1 MYGKLLF
8 ESLKKM
14 KDLANRTYGQ
24 KGTGGSK
31 FVRRIAVLTLGAV
44 AILAIVKLFF
54 SAGSVISGQSVV
66 LRDAPTGLKPVEAD
80 SDITP
85 SDEGVT
91 LTSQS
96 AKLVAVGDVAASG
109 TAKRTFGA
117 GTYSLDIDT
126 NLPDPKGN
134 NYGVWLYDGAEVLLV
149 DYLRG
154 SGNSWGYELKDKDKY
169 SGFDQIWITL
179 EITKNDTKPE
189 KHILEGSW

>member
-1 MYGKLLF
+1 MR
-8 ESLKKM
+8 
-14 KDLANRTYGQ
+14 DLANQSYGQ
-24 KGTGGSK
+24 NKSGGSK
-31 FVRRIAVLTLGAV
+31 FLRRVLFLTFGAIAVLTIG
-44 AILAIVKLFF
+44 KLFF

-66 LRDAPTGLKPVEAD
+66 LRDAPTGLKPVEGD
-80 SDITP
+80 SGT
-85 SDEGVT
+85 SVTDEGVT
-91 LTSQS
+91 LTSQT
-96 AKLVAVGDVAASG
+96 AKLIDVAGGGASG

-117 GTYSLDIDT
+117 GTYSLNIDT

-134 NYGVWLYDGAEVLLV
+134 NYGVWLSDGSEVLLV

>member
-1 MYGKLLF
+1 MR
-8 ESLKKM
+8 
-14 KDLANRTYGQ
+14 DLANQSYGQ
-24 KGTGGSK
+24 KGAKTDSK
-31 FVRRIAVLTLGAV
+31 FLRRVLFLTFGVIAVLIIG
-44 AILAIVKLFF
+44 KLFF

-80 SDITP
+80 SGTSV

-91 LTSQS
+91 LTSQT
-96 AKLVAVGDVAASG
+96 AKLVNVAGSGGSG

-117 GTYSLDIDT
+117 GTYSLDIDA
-126 NLPDPKGN
+126 NLPDPEGN
-134 NYGVWLYDGAEVLLV
+134 NYGVWLYDSSEVLLV

>member
-1 MYGKLLF
+1 MR
-8 ESLKKM
+8 
-14 KDLANRTYGQ
+14 DLANQSYGQ
-24 KGTGGSK
+24 KGAKIDSK
-31 FVRRIAVLTLGAV
+31 FLRRVLVLTFGVIAVLVIG
-44 AILAIVKLFF
+44 KLFF

-80 SDITP
+80 SDT
-85 SDEGVT
+85 SVSAEGVA
-91 LTSQS
+91 LTSQT
-96 AKLVAVGDVAASG
+96 ARLVNVAEGGGSG

-117 GTYSLDIDT
+117 NTYSLDVDT

-134 NYGVWLYDGAEVLLV
+134 NYGVWLTDGAEVLLV

-154 SGNSWGYELKDKDKY
+154 SGSSWGYELKDKDKY

-189 KHILEGSW
+189 KHILEGNW

>member
-1 MYGKLLF
+1 MR
-8 ESLKKM
+8 
-14 KDLANRTYGQ
+14 DLANQSYSQ
-24 KGTGGSK
+24 KGAKADSK
-31 FVRRIAVLTLGAV
+31 FLRRVLFLTIGAIAVLTVG
-44 AILAIVKLFF
+44 KLFF
-54 SAGSVISGQSVV
+54 SAGSVISGQSVI

-80 SDITP
+80 SDT
-85 SDEGVT
+85 SVSAEGVT
-91 LTSQS
+91 LTSQT
-96 AKLVAVGDVAASG
+96 ARLANVAEGGGSG

-117 GTYSLDIDT
+117 NTYSLDVDT

-134 NYGVWLYDGAEVLLV
+134 NYGVWLSDGTEVLLV

-154 SGNSWGYELKDKDKY
+154 SGSSWGYELKDKDKY

>member
-1 MYGKLLF
+1 MR
-8 ESLKKM
+8 
-14 KDLANRTYGQ
+14 DLANQSYGQ
-24 KGTGGSK
+24 NKSTDSK
-31 FVRRIAVLTLGAV
+31 FLRRVLFLIFGAI
-44 AILAIVKLFF
+44 AILVVGKLFF

-80 SDITP
+80 TDSSV

-91 LTSQS
+91 LASQT
-96 AKLVAVGDVAASG
+96 AKLVNVTGGGGSG

-117 GTYSLDIDT
+117 GTYSLDIDA
-126 NLPDPKGN
+126 NLPDPEGN
-134 NYGVWLYDGAEVLLV
+134 NYGVWLTGGAEVLLV

>member
-1 MYGKLLF
+1 MR
-8 ESLKKM
+8 
-14 KDLANRTYGQ
+14 DLANQSYGQ
-24 KGTGGSK
+24 NKSTDSK
-31 FVRRIAVLTLGAV
+31 FLRRVLFLIFGAI
-44 AILAIVKLFF
+44 AILVVGKLFF
-54 SAGSVISGQSVV
+54 SAGRVISGQSVV

-80 SDITP
+80 TDSSVSDK
-85 SDEGVT
+85 GVS
-91 LTSQS
+91 LTSQT
-96 AKLVAVGDVAASG
+96 AKLVNVAEGGASG

-117 GTYSLDIDT
+117 NTYSLDVDT

-134 NYGVWLYDGAEVLLV
+134 NYGVWLTDGAEVLLV

-154 SGNSWGYELKDKDKY
+154 SGNSWGYQLKDKDKY

>member
-1 MYGKLLF
+1 
-8 ESLKKM
+8 M
-14 KDLANRTYGQ
+14 KDLANQSYGQ
-24 KGTGGSK
+24 KGAKIDSK
-31 FVRRIAVLTLGAV
+31 FLRRVLVLTFGVIAVLTGG
-44 AILAIVKLFF
+44 KLFF
-54 SAGSVISGQSVV
+54 SAGNVISGQSVV

-80 SDITP
+80 SDTSV
-85 SDEGVT
+85 SDVGVT
-91 LTSQS
+91 LTSQT
-96 AKLVAVGDVAASG
+96 AKLIDVAGGGGSG

-117 GTYSLDIDT
+117 GTYSLNIDT

-134 NYGVWLYDGAEVLLV
+134 NYGVWLSDGSEVLLV

-154 SGNSWGYELKDKDKY
+154 SGNSWGYDLKDKDKY

>member
-1 MYGKLLF
+1 MR
-8 ESLKKM
+8 
-14 KDLANRTYGQ
+14 DLANQSYGQ
-24 KGTGGSK
+24 KGAKIDSK
-31 FVRRIAVLTLGAV
+31 FLRRIVVLTFGV
-44 AILAIVKLFF
+44 IAILLIGRLFF
-54 SAGSVISGQSVV
+54 SAGSVISGQSVI

-80 SDITP
+80 SDT
-85 SDEGVT
+85 SVSAQGVT
-91 LTSQS
+91 LTSQT
-96 AKLVAVGDVAASG
+96 AKLANVAGEGGSG

-134 NYGVWLYDGAEVLLV
+134 NYGVWLTDGSEVLLV

-154 SGNSWGYELKDKDKY
+154 SGNSWGYDLRDKDKY
-169 SGFDQIWITL
+169 SNFDQIWITL

>member
-1 MYGKLLF
+1 MR
-8 ESLKKM
+8 
-14 KDLANRTYGQ
+14 DLANQSYGQ
-24 KGTGGSK
+24 KGAKIDSK
-31 FVRRIAVLTLGAV
+31 FLRRVLVLTFGVIAVLVIG
-44 AILAIVKLFF
+44 KLFF
-54 SAGSVISGQSVV
+54 SANSVISGQSVI

-80 SDITP
+80 SDT
-85 SDEGVT
+85 SVSAEGVT
-91 LTSQS
+91 LTSQT
-96 AKLVAVGDVAASG
+96 ARLANVAEGGGSG

-117 GTYSLDIDT
+117 NTYSLDVDT

-134 NYGVWLYDGAEVLLV
+134 NYGVWLSDGTEVLLV

-154 SGNSWGYELKDKDKY
+154 SGSSWGYELKDKDKY

>member
-1 MYGKLLF
+1 MR
-8 ESLKKM
+8 
-14 KDLANRTYGQ
+14 DLANQSYGQ
-24 KGTGGSK
+24 KGTKVDSK
-31 FVRRIAVLTLGAV
+31 FLRRVLFLTFGVIAVLIIG
-44 AILAIVKLFF
+44 KLFF
-54 SAGSVISGQSVV
+54 SAGSVISGQSAV
-66 LRDAPTGLKPVEAD
+66 LRDAPTGLKPGEAD
-80 SDITP
+80 SGTSV

-91 LTSQS
+91 LTSQT
-96 AKLVAVGDVAASG
+96 AKLVNVAGSGGSG

-117 GTYSLDIDT
+117 GTYSLDIDA
-126 NLPDPKGN
+126 NLPDPEGN
-134 NYGVWLYDGAEVLLV
+134 NYGVWLTDGAEVLLV

>member
-1 MYGKLLF
+1 MR
-8 ESLKKM
+8 
-14 KDLANRTYGQ
+14 DLANQSYGQ
-24 KGTGGSK
+24 KGAKVDSK
-31 FVRRIAVLTLGAV
+31 FLRRALFLTFATI
-44 AILAIVKLFF
+44 AILVIGKLFF

-80 SDITP
+80 SDT
-85 SDEGVT
+85 SVSEEGVT
-91 LTSQS
+91 LTAQT
-96 AKLVAVGDVAASG
+96 ARLVNVAGSGGSG

-134 NYGVWLYDGAEVLLV
+134 NYGVWLTDGAEVLLV

-154 SGNSWGYELKDKDKY
+154 SGNSWGYDLRDKDKY
-169 SGFDQIWITL
+169 SSFDQIWITL

-189 KHILEGSW
+189 KHILEGNW

>member
-1 MYGKLLF
+1 MR
-8 ESLKKM
+8 
-14 KDLANRTYGQ
+14 DLANQPYGQ
-24 KGTGGSK
+24 KKATASK
-31 FVRRIAVLTLGAV
+31 FLRRITVLTLGAF
-44 AILAIVKLFF
+44 AILTAGKLFF
-54 SAGSVISGQSVV
+54 SAGGVISGQSQV

-80 SDITP
+80 TDTLP

-91 LTSQS
+91 LTSQTS
-96 AKLVAVGDVAASG
+96 ELVAVSDVGASG

-134 NYGVWLYDGAEVLLV
+134 NYGVWLYDGSEVLLV

-154 SGNSWGYELKDKDKY
+154 SGNSWGYNLRDKDKY
-169 SGFDQIWITL
+169 SSFNQIWITL

>member
-1 MYGKLLF
+1 MR
-8 ESLKKM
+8 
-14 KDLANRTYGQ
+14 DLANQSYGQ
-24 KGTGGSK
+24 KGAKVDSK
-31 FVRRIAVLTLGAV
+31 FLRRVLFLTFATI
-44 AILAIVKLFF
+44 AILVIGKLFF

-80 SDITP
+80 SDTSV
-85 SDEGVT
+85 SDEGVI
-91 LTSQS
+91 LTSQT
-96 AKLVAVGDVAASG
+96 ARLVNVAGSGGSG

-134 NYGVWLYDGAEVLLV
+134 SYGVWLTDGAEVLLV

-154 SGNSWGYELKDKDKY
+154 SGNSWGYDLRDKDKY
-169 SGFDQIWITL
+169 SSFDQIWITL

>member
-1 MYGKLLF
+1 
-8 ESLKKM
+8 M
-14 KDLANRTYGQ
+14 KDLANQSYGQ
-24 KGTGGSK
+24 KGAKIDSK
-31 FVRRIAVLTLGAV
+31 FLRRVLVLTFGVIAVLVIG
-44 AILAIVKLFF
+44 KLFF
-54 SAGSVISGQSVV
+54 SASSVISGQSVI

-80 SDITP
+80 SDTSV
-85 SDEGVT
+85 SDRGVT
-91 LTSQS
+91 LTSQT
-96 AKLVAVGDVAASG
+96 ARLANVAEGGGSG

-117 GTYSLDIDT
+117 NTYSLDVDT

-134 NYGVWLYDGAEVLLV
+134 NYGVWLSDGAEVLLV

-154 SGNSWGYELKDKDKY
+154 SGSSWGYELKDKDKY

>member
-1 MYGKLLF
+1 MR
-8 ESLKKM
+8 
-14 KDLANRTYGQ
+14 DLANQSYGQ
-24 KGTGGSK
+24 KGAKIDSK
-31 FVRRIAVLTLGAV
+31 FLRRVLVLTFGVIAVLVIG
-44 AILAIVKLFF
+44 KLFF
-54 SAGSVISGQSVV
+54 SASSVISGQSVI

-80 SDITP
+80 SDT
-85 SDEGVT
+85 SVSAEGVT
-91 LTSQS
+91 LTSQT
-96 AKLVAVGDVAASG
+96 ARLANVAEGGGSG

-117 GTYSLDIDT
+117 NTYSLDVDT

-134 NYGVWLYDGAEVLLV
+134 NYGVWLSDGTEVLLV

-154 SGNSWGYELKDKDKY
+154 SGSSWGYELKDKDKY

>member
-1 MYGKLLF
+1 MR
-8 ESLKKM
+8 
-14 KDLANRTYGQ
+14 DLANQSYSQ
-24 KGTGGSK
+24 KGSK
-31 FVRRIAVLTLGAV
+31 TDPKFLRRVLVLTFGVIAVLVIG
-44 AILAIVKLFF
+44 KLFF

-80 SDITP
+80 SDNSV
-85 SDEGVT
+85 SDKGVT
-91 LTSQS
+91 LTSQT
-96 AKLVAVGDVAASG
+96 ARLVNVAEGGGSG

-117 GTYSLDIDT
+117 NTYSLDVDT

-134 NYGVWLYDGAEVLLV
+134 NYGVWLTDGAEVLLV

-154 SGNSWGYELKDKDKY
+154 SGSSWGYELKDKDKY

-179 EITKNDTKPE
+179 GITKNDTKPE

>member
-1 MYGKLLF
+1 
-8 ESLKKM
+8 M
-14 KDLANRTYGQ
+14 KDLANQSYGQ
-24 KGTGGSK
+24 KGAKIDSK
-31 FVRRIAVLTLGAV
+31 FLRRVLVLTFGVIAVLTGG
-44 AILAIVKLFF
+44 KLFF

-80 SDITP
+80 SDTSV
-85 SDEGVT
+85 SDVGVT
-91 LTSQS
+91 LTSQT
-96 AKLVAVGDVAASG
+96 AKLIDVAGGGGSG

-117 GTYSLDIDT
+117 GTYSLNIDT

-134 NYGVWLYDGAEVLLV
+134 NYGVWLSDGPEVLLV

-169 SGFDQIWITL
+169 SSFDQIWITL

>member
-1 MYGKLLF
+1 MR
-8 ESLKKM
+8 
-14 KDLANRTYGQ
+14 DLANQSYGQ
-24 KGTGGSK
+24 KGAKIDSK
-31 FVRRIAVLTLGAV
+31 FLRRVLVLTFGVIAVLVIG
-44 AILAIVKLFF
+44 KLFF
-54 SAGSVISGQSVV
+54 SASSVISGQSVI

-80 SDITP
+80 SDTSV
-85 SDEGVT
+85 SDGGVT
-91 LTSQS
+91 LTSQT
-96 AKLVAVGDVAASG
+96 ARLANVAEGGGSG

-117 GTYSLDIDT
+117 NTYSLDVDT

-134 NYGVWLYDGAEVLLV
+134 NYGVWLTDGAEVLLV